1 MKKVFLDTNVI
12 IDLILGREGAGYAKQ
27 ILQFGIES
35 QIRNC
40 TSVLSFANI
49 AYVLRK
55 YLTHKETL
63 DTLKTLFDSIS
74 ILSMGDQQVYRAI
87 KLDGPDFEDSLQVA
101 CASAAG
107 CDLIITNDRKHF
119 KGIPLP
125 VFTSEE
131 FVKATTDA
139 ALLPQVP

>member
-27 ILQFGIES
+27 ILQFGMES

-74 ILSMGDQQVYRAI
+74 ILSMGDQQVYRA
-87 KLDGPDFEDSLQVA
+87 
-101 CASAAG
+101 
-107 CDLIITNDRKHF
+107 
-119 KGIPLP
+119 
-125 VFTSEE
+125 
-131 FVKATTDA
+131 
-139 ALLPQVP
+139 